1 MLLQFDLRLTHTQ
14 GMGATD
20 PVSGTAALVEI
31 VRGLGVLHKRGWKP
45 VRTIVIASWD
55 AEEVS

>member
-1 MLLQFDLRLTHTQ
+1 MK

-20 PVSGTAALVEI
+20 PVSGTTALVEV
-31 VRGLGVLHKRGWKP
+31 VRGLGALLRQGWKP

-55 AEEVS
+55 AEEVSHVLRSSIS

>member
-1 MLLQFDLRLTHTQ
+1 
-14 GMGATD
+14 MGATD

-55 AEEVS
+55 AEEVRFSLVCLILC